1 MNFVCR
7 LGYTDQILSD
17 GTYNDNQDS
26 ISRCKMSV
34 KELSPSCNTNHVL
47 KVENENSSLDHL
59 IECVIDDT
67 YEENKQHIEHIE
79 EEELSLDDAFR
90 QCLIEI
96 NGDLSDDDY
105 NFDNSLK
112 QLNENASSTETN
124 HKRKI
129 LLSDEL
135 IVTKTDN
142 DNNSNCSC
150 GYYENTKKKRIDD
163 GMIDISEES
172 DLKSNEDI
180 HHDIFYEETESEIE
194 YLKKTSKRFLQ
205 KCICLNLPPT
215 IDKCIECRFYQ
226 MKNNLTKREYDSIAC
241 RFYSF
246 RQLRFKKSGLLAVAG
261 YPDPFKNMER
271 IDISMWLP
279 KKHASDPC
287 DFNIQ
292 ASTKILEDAG
302 GQFCMF
308 VKDEIDALKL
318 NLPYNGKPRKILW
331 KKCVKGMREMC
342 DVCRT
347 TIFNH
352 HWCCRKC
359 GFVVCVDCFK
369 TKLKDT
375 SLTEKQTIVQS
386 DFNKKNWLLCS
397 NEKEHQIEKLF
408 ITQILAGDAL
418 KRISD
423 LMHETCHTRNIPLG
437 CSCNDKLEKIL
448 PLNSTDPIF
457 DSLLNIYEQSKHDDT
472 NDNGE
477 ETFVLKNLIDKQ
489 YEQYLQYGDDI
500 IIETDEDEDENENEN
515 EDEDEDEDEDE
526 NEDKNED
533 ENEDEIKLKVD
544 SDVKLEVDTDVKSE
558 VEDTTSIPKKNV
570 ERVKTKEWFP
580 PKLSLLSDDK
590 TNASHM
596 WLCEGHLLRL
606 LDPKSDINYTIFQVL
621 KNTFF

>member
-1 MNFVCR
+1 VC
-7 LGYTDQILSD
+7 LGYTDQIVSD
-17 GTYNDNQDS
+17 GTYYKDNQDS
-26 ISRCKMSV
+26 ISRCKMPV

-67 YEENKQHIEHIE
+67 YEENKQHIKAEV
-79 EEELSLDDAFR
+79 SLDDAFR
-90 QCLIEI
+90 QCLTEM
-96 NGDLSDDDY
+96 NSDLSDDNY
-105 NFDNSLK
+105 NFDNILK
-112 QLNENASSTETN
+112 QLNENGSSTETN

-135 IVTKTDN
+135 IVTETNN
-142 DNNSNCSC
+142 DNNSNCTC
-150 GYYENTKKKRIDD
+150 GYNENTKKKRIDD

-172 DLKSNEDI
+172 DLKSCEEI
-180 HHDIFYEETESEIE
+180 HHNIFYEETESEIE
-194 YLKKTSKRFLQ
+194 YLKKTNKRFLQ

-215 IDKCIECRFYQ
+215 IDKCIECRIYQ
-226 MKNNLTKREYDSIAC
+226 MRDNLTKREYDNIAC
-241 RFYSF
+241 RFYAF
-246 RQLRFKKSGLLAVAG
+246 RQLRFQKSGLLTVAG
-261 YPDPFKNMER
+261 YPDPFKNMEQT
-271 IDISMWLP
+271 DFSMWLP

-331 KKCVKGMREMC
+331 KKCVKGIREMC

-352 HWCCRKC
+352 HWSCRKC

-375 SLTEKQTIVQS
+375 RLTENQTIVKS
-386 DFNKKNWLLCS
+386 NFNKKNWLLCS

-423 LMHETCHTRNIPLG
+423 LMHETCNTRNIPLD

-457 DSLLNIYEQSKHDDT
+457 NDLFDIYEQSNFVDT
-472 NDNGE
+472 SVNE
-477 ETFVLKNLIDKQ
+477 EDTLDLKALIDKQ
-489 YEQYLQYGDDI
+489 YEEYLEFCDDDFTKDT
-500 IIETDEDEDENENEN
+500 E
-515 EDEDEDEDEDE
+515 
-526 NEDKNED
+526 
-533 ENEDEIKLKVD
+533 
-544 SDVKLEVDTDVKSE
+544 EVESE
-558 VEDTTSIPKKNV
+558 VESEVTSEVESEIKFEVKDSNSIPRENV
-570 ERVKTKEWFP
+570 ESSINAVEHIKTKEWFP

-590 TNASHM
+590 TNAPHM

-621 KNTFF
+621 KNTFFNTSEFC